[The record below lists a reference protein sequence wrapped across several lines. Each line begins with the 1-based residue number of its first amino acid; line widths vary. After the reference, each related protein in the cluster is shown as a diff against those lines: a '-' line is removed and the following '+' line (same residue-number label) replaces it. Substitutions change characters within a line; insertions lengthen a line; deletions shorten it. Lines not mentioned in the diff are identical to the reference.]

1 MASALDIVA
10 GLAPGQGDWDPYAD
24 FQQGRAQGR
33 ANAARPL
40 MGQALQGDANALNSL
55 AGIDPQ
61 GFMEVSGFQDKR
73 AQAGREEAAAKAD
86 RVASLINWADTPEK
100 WEIAKQRI
108 KASGV
113 ELEPQEEDFNS
124 RGAMLA
130 EHMSLKEQLAQG
142 NAQRGFDIRDRGL
155 DIQEQRLAQ
164 GPGGGTVPSG
174 YRLTADGTGLE
185 PIPGGPADPN
195 KQVPVKS
202 LRPTTDQNNA
212 AGFYDRL
219 VDAEAVLSD
228 PNVVNAAIDYVG
240 KTKANLPFGAGN
252 YLATPE
258 YQKFDQAQRNFIN
271 AVLRKESG
279 AAIAESEFANAAQQY
294 FPQPGDSP
302 EKIAQ
307 KAQNRA
313 TVIRAMERTAAGAL
327 TQGQQPA
334 PQETGAVEG
343 EIPTQAVEELLAD
356 PSGAA
361 EFDEVFGPG
370 AAAQVLGQQ

>member
-1 MASALDIVA
+1 MQPGIGNDLFEIYKGFKTSKAESQKQNRLLEIGGLAGSGDYAGAANKAMSFGDFETGNNLLNIATGQKKQAQAFDAEDRQQVA
-10 GLAPGQGDWDPYAD
+10 GALYA
-24 FQQGRAQGR
+24 
-33 ANAARPL
+33 
-40 MGQALQGDANALNSL
+40 
-55 AGIDPQ
+55 
-61 GFMEVSGFQDKR
+61 
-73 AQAGREEAAAKAD
+73 
-86 RVASLINWADTPEK
+86 ADTPEK
-100 WEIAKQRI
+100 WQATINFLEQSGHDIDDTERDFRNREAIIGQALGPDGLLKQMNADREF
-108 KASGV
+108 GV
-113 ELEPQEEDFNS
+113 SQMN
-124 RGAMLA
+124 A
-130 EHMSLKEQLAQG
+130 ETNRM
-142 NAQRGFDIRDRGL
+142 NA
-155 DIQEQRLAQ
+155 
-164 GPGGGTVPSG
+164 GGGAAKPPSG
-174 YRLTADGTGLE
+174 YRATETGLE

-195 KQVPVKS
+195 KPVPVKS

-228 PNVVNAAIDYVG
+228 PLVTAAATGLAG
-240 KTKANLPFGAGN
+240 KTMAGLPVVGN

-294 FPQPGDSP
+294 FPQPGDSK

-313 TVIRAMERTAAGAL
+313 TVIRAMQRTAAGAL
-327 TQGQQPA
+327 TQGGQQQQGMGQA
-334 PQETGAVEG
+334 EQG
-343 EIPTQAVEELLAD
+343 EIPSEAISELLDD

-370 AAAQVLGQQ
+370 AAQQILGNQ